1 MQRILLI
8 EDDKGISDM
17 VAEYLL
23 NEEFAVDQ
31 AFDGDS
37 ALRYFKEDTFD
48 LVLLDIMI
56 PFLDGMQVMKEI
68 RRNSVVPIL
77 IISARDSESD
87 KAMGLGF
94 GADDYITKPF
104 SLVELTARIKA
115 NLRRTTRYSQPQED
129 PDTKIR
135 YKELMIDTQ
144 GYEVYGDGKRIA
156 LTGKEFEILC
166 LLAGH
171 PQRIYTKEQI
181 YSAVW
186 KEPYYGEEH
195 VINVHVNRLRGKLG
209 EALPGR
215 QYIRTVWGI
224 GYRMEE

>member
-23 NEEFAVDQ
+23 NEEFTVEQ

-115 NLRRTTRYSQPQED
+115 NLRRTTRYSQPQKD

>member
-23 NEEFAVDQ
+23 NEGFTVEQ

-135 YKELMIDTQ
+135 YKELMLDTQ

-195 VINVHVNRLRGKLG
+195 VINVHVNRLRSKLG

>member
-23 NEEFAVDQ
+23 NEEFTVEQ

-56 PFLDGMQVMKEI
+56 PYLDGMQVMKEI

>member
-23 NEEFAVDQ
+23 NEGFTVEQ

-94 GADDYITKPF
+94 RSG
-104 SLVELTARIKA
+104 
-115 NLRRTTRYSQPQED
+115 
-129 PDTKIR
+129 
-135 YKELMIDTQ
+135 
-144 GYEVYGDGKRIA
+144 
-156 LTGKEFEILC
+156 
-166 LLAGH
+166 
-171 PQRIYTKEQI
+171 
-181 YSAVW
+181 
-186 KEPYYGEEH
+186 
-195 VINVHVNRLRGKLG
+195 
-209 EALPGR
+209 
-215 QYIRTVWGI
+215 
-224 GYRMEE
+224 

>member
-23 NEEFAVDQ
+23 NEEFTVEQ

>member
-8 EDDKGISDM
+8 EDNKEISDM
-17 VAEYLL
+17 VSEYLK
-23 NEEFAVDQ
+23 NEGFAVVQ

-37 ALRYFKEDTFD
+37 GLRCFAEEAFD
-48 LVLLDIMI
+48 LILLDIMI
-56 PFLDGMQVMKEI
+56 PFLNGMQVMKEI
-68 RRNSVVPIL
+68 RKSSVVPIL
-77 IISARDSESD
+77 IISAKDGESD

-104 SLVELTARIKA
+104 SLIELTARIKA
-115 NLRRTTRYSQPQED
+115 NLRRTTRYSKPQED
-129 PDTKIR
+129 TKTQIS
-135 YKELMIDTQ
+135 YKGLTLDQ
-144 GYEVYGDGKRIA
+144 QSYEVYGNGKRIA

-166 LLAGH
+166 LLARH

-186 KEPYYGEEH
+186 NEPYYGEEH
-195 VINVHVNRLRGKLG
+195 VINVHMNRLRSKLG
-209 EALPGR
+209 EALPGQ